1 MLLSQN
7 NLTVHQTIVLEYSLD
22 IARLCEKYKGKGVV
36 AIDIAGDESGAALD
50 PRHVEAFD
58 VS

>member
-1 MLLSQN
+1 
-7 NLTVHQTIVLEYSLD
+7 LTVHQTIVLEYSLD